1 MKRKHFS
8 DFLLKHKIVTV
19 LIAIF
24 SLGAALICSA
34 QVFPPRPGM
43 FRRPGKVV
51 PVTVQPVPGYR
62 QAPVQQP
69 LPPCPQ
75 SAPAPQVT
83 PSAPQAAPVPQ
94 VTPSAPQAAPA
105 SRNVSKEDPKSN
117 DDSLDA
123 AIDNVLENSEN
134 PEELAPVLR
143 KVKSD
148 QIQKAVE
155 EAIRETEEDQKNE
168 TINGTVEDSLKEVD
182 ESAIEESVNQVLEET
197 NQIHSEDRSNVGLV
211 NENEENEDILPN
223 SVEQILKDAEVPA
236 VDAADELDAEVP
248 AVDAVDELDADE
260 ETEINS
266 EEGVSENTEEA
277 IEVTGNSELQPT
289 NSDFETVKL
298 AEMDEA
304 LAIPEDADFK
314 TLMDLFLKM
323 DRIRPSDLNTE
334 DPAIAEEQVSD
345 FLRKTFSAKLRTAEK
360 MLELENLTEEQWET
374 AVSLKVQV
382 LANLSRIEP
391 SSVESLRQFVTDIE
405 SRASQS
411 LLWNVQAVLIQ
422 MELCQF
428 QTEPAPEELKR
439 SVEGMLAHMKKG
451 IALNCLNKDFALSTV
466 QMVILTEEKLRKEE
480 YLPIFQAAIQIL
492 DSSED
497 ENLKET
503 ARLLENILKQKELIG
518 QSVNLSL
525 TTYEGKTVKT
535 EDYAGKTL
543 LFYCF
548 SFENQSDLRDLSLI
562 YQFFKAYQTRGFEII
577 GIVSGEKRDEMD
589 QLLKEIPWPMV
600 FEKPG
605 AEDSVL
611 NYFAISVLP
620 AKVLVN
626 ADGKIEK
633 SNVDAM
639 SLMKYLEETYG
650 PVIPKEEEANEEAES
665 TADDANTGAADEEA
679 EIEEAEILEEQETEE
694 SVDAFEDS
702 KEMEISEDLSSE
714 TDSQKA
720 SELPMKAE
728 EVENQERNEVK
739 KNELGKEE
747 PELDLDSIL
756 GL

>member
-1 MKRKHFS
+1 M
-8 DFLLKHKIVTV
+8 
-19 LIAIF
+19 
-24 SLGAALICSA
+24 
-34 QVFPPRPGM
+34 
-43 FRRPGKVV
+43 
-51 PVTVQPVPGYR
+51 
-62 QAPVQQP
+62 
-69 LPPCPQ
+69 
-75 SAPAPQVT
+75 
-83 PSAPQAAPVPQ
+83 
-94 VTPSAPQAAPA
+94 
-105 SRNVSKEDPKSN
+105 
-117 DDSLDA
+117 
-123 AIDNVLENSEN
+123 
-134 PEELAPVLR
+134 
-143 KVKSD
+143 
-148 QIQKAVE
+148 
-155 EAIRETEEDQKNE
+155 ET
-168 TINGTVEDSLKEVD
+168 VD
-182 ESAIEESVNQVLEET
+182 EL
-197 NQIHSEDRSNVGLV
+197 
-211 NENEENEDILPN
+211 
-223 SVEQILKDAEVPA
+223 DAEVPA
-236 VDAADELDAEVP
+236 VDAVDELDAEVP

-277 IEVTGNSELQPT
+277 IEVTGNSELQPM

>member
-1 MKRKHFS
+1 
-8 DFLLKHKIVTV
+8 
-19 LIAIF
+19 
-24 SLGAALICSA
+24 
-34 QVFPPRPGM
+34 
-43 FRRPGKVV
+43 
-51 PVTVQPVPGYR
+51 
-62 QAPVQQP
+62 
-69 LPPCPQ
+69 
-75 SAPAPQVT
+75 
-83 PSAPQAAPVPQ
+83 
-94 VTPSAPQAAPA
+94 
-105 SRNVSKEDPKSN
+105 
-117 DDSLDA
+117 
-123 AIDNVLENSEN
+123 
-134 PEELAPVLR
+134 
-143 KVKSD
+143 
-148 QIQKAVE
+148 
-155 EAIRETEEDQKNE
+155 
-168 TINGTVEDSLKEVD
+168 
-182 ESAIEESVNQVLEET
+182 
-197 NQIHSEDRSNVGLV
+197 
-211 NENEENEDILPN
+211 
-223 SVEQILKDAEVPA
+223 
-236 VDAADELDAEVP
+236 
-248 AVDAVDELDADE
+248 
-260 ETEINS
+260 
-266 EEGVSENTEEA
+266 
-277 IEVTGNSELQPT
+277 
-289 NSDFETVKL
+289 
-298 AEMDEA
+298 
-304 LAIPEDADFK
+304 
-314 TLMDLFLKM
+314 
-323 DRIRPSDLNTE
+323 
-334 DPAIAEEQVSD
+334 
-345 FLRKTFSAKLRTAEK
+345 
-360 MLELENLTEEQWET
+360 
-374 AVSLKVQV
+374 
-382 LANLSRIEP
+382 
-391 SSVESLRQFVTDIE
+391 
-405 SRASQS
+405 
-411 LLWNVQAVLIQ
+411 